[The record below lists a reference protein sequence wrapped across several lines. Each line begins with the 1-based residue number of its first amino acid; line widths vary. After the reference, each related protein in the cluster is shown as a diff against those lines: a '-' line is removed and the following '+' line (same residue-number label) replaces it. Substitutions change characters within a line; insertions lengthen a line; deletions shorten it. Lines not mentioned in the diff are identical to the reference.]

1 MAFLNILVRS
11 VTQFVDMFL
20 VAQES
25 RSLSLTFTKRSLK
38 LNVSVTDLFTSF
50 GYSGINR
57 TNGVISSRIIEKW
70 AILTLNQYRPPYMCT
85 ANILKKGSVHL

>member
-25 RSLSLTFTKRSLK
+25 KSLSLTFTKRSLK

-57 TNGVISSRIIEKW
+57 TNGVISRIIEKW

>member
-25 RSLSLTFTKRSLK
+25 TSLSLTFTKRSLK

-50 GYSGINR
+50 EYSGINR
-57 TNGVISSRIIEKW
+57 TNGVISRIIEKW

>member
-25 RSLSLTFTKRSLK
+25 TSLSLTFTKRSLK

-50 GYSGINR
+50 GYIGINR
-57 TNGVISSRIIEKW
+57 TNGVISRIIEKW
-70 AILTLNQYRPPYMCT
+70 AILTLNQYRPPFMCT

>member
-25 RSLSLTFTKRSLK
+25 TSLSLTFTKRSLK

-57 TNGVISSRIIEKW
+57 TNGVISRIIEKW
-70 AILTLNQYRPPYMCT
+70 AILTLNQYRPPFMCT

>member
-20 VAQES
+20 AAHVS
-25 RSLSLTFTKRSLK
+25 ISLSLTFTKRSLK

-57 TNGVISSRIIEKW
+57 TNGVISRIIEKW

>member
-25 RSLSLTFTKRSLK
+25 TSLSLTFTKRSLK
-38 LNVSVTDLFTSF
+38 LNEAVKKLLTS
-50 GYSGINR
+50 YRHRGINI
-57 TNGVISSRIIEKW
+57 TNAVISSKKKKKW

>member
-25 RSLSLTFTKRSLK
+25 MSLSLTFTKRSLK

-57 TNGVISSRIIEKW
+57 TNGVISRIIEKW

>member
-25 RSLSLTFTKRSLK
+25 TSLSLTFTKRSLK

-57 TNGVISSRIIEKW
+57 TNGGNDTPLSVCHG
-70 AILTLNQYRPPYMCT
+70 APPQLCERYKFR
-85 ANILKKGSVHL
+85 LL

>member
-25 RSLSLTFTKRSLK
+25 TSLSLTFTKRSLK

-57 TNGVISSRIIEKW
+57 TNGVISRIIEKW